1 MRMRHFAAWL
11 LSLVLAALCCTPAW
25 AAESEPAYVRT
36 VFNKTNGLSTDEANA
51 VLQTKDGYLWVG
63 SFGGLLRYD
72 GTSFRDFSAEGA
84 ITTQSIRTLYEDST
98 GRLWIGSG
106 DAGVFVYENG
116 AFTQVP
122 CTEKYGFLNI
132 RDFAEG
138 SDGTIYVASSSGVCR
153 IHDGCMVPY
162 RDELVNGETIFSLG
176 VDSHERLWCVMN
188 AGRCAVMQDGHVLS
202 LLEPELFFPGNEE
215 ITCLATDSD
224 RNIYLGTK
232 GTSVAKATCTGS
244 GLDASDFS
252 VRMYNVPDAAIHNR
266 IHITASGDI
275 LVSGQK
281 GFAWLTSDG
290 QLRDSHSGVATEA
303 VNCAALDY
311 EGNVWLASSNE
322 GLVRYN
328 PGCCTSPNL
337 TAGLTGRDLNAV
349 TAAGGLY
356 YTATDQGLL
365 AFDSDWHPLDT
376 ALTQRLTGVHVQNL
390 MVDSL
395 GRLWCG
401 TYSGLGLVRYDPASG
416 DITLF
421 NSSNGL
427 YSASI
432 CVSYEMADGTVA
444 VGTQDGLALIRDDE
458 VAAFYNKGS
467 GMETQSILC
476 LTQAPNGTLL
486 AGSAGSG
493 IYALSADGSL
503 KKYSY
508 DQGLADGVVLR
519 ILPEE
524 GGKSAFVSAG
534 SHLYHWKDGSFTR
547 LDNLRVGPGFI
558 FDMYER
564 DGRLWLLQDGG
575 IYAVDKAPLLA
586 GKEAHVTKYGTAQG
600 ITGSLKVNTWH
611 YLAPDGSLYLATR
624 NGVSVFGFQGVST
637 PLPQLAINS
646 VRVDGKTYENL
657 TRITLSSSAQRMT
670 IDFSALTFSGAADL
684 CIGYQ
689 LVGFAKNETV
699 LEHVAGGTV
708 SYTNLAGGDYIFRL
722 RVFDPNNPDSVRSI
736 QLSVTKDK
744 ALSEQPLFW
753 IGCLLLLIV
762 AIMGAVHVLIRARME
777 RMRQQQQ
784 AYRSILEQSL
794 RTFANAID
802 AKDPYTN
809 GHSVRVAQYA
819 REITRRLGY
828 SPRDQETVYYV
839 ALLHDIGKIGI
850 PDSILNKT
858 GALTPEEQA
867 IIRTHPVKGG
877 EILRDFTA
885 LKGIADGA
893 RYHHER
899 YDGKGYC
906 AGLAGEEI
914 PLMARIICVAD
925 SYDAMSSDRCYR
937 KALPTEKIVEELRKG
952 SGTQFDPHIASVMED
967 MIREGAVPIPPSQ
980 EEKPDSQK

>member
-1 MRMRHFAAWL
+1 M
-11 LSLVLAALCCTPAW
+11 
-25 AAESEPAYVRT
+25 
-36 VFNKTNGLSTDEANA
+36 
-51 VLQTKDGYLWVG
+51 
-63 SFGGLLRYD
+63 
-72 GTSFRDFSAEGA
+72 
-84 ITTQSIRTLYEDST
+84 
-98 GRLWIGSG
+98 
-106 DAGVFVYENG
+106 
-116 AFTQVP
+116 
-122 CTEKYGFLNI
+122 
-132 RDFAEG
+132 
-138 SDGTIYVASSSGVCR
+138 
-153 IHDGCMVPY
+153 
-162 RDELVNGETIFSLG
+162 
-176 VDSHERLWCVMN
+176 
-188 AGRCAVMQDGHVLS
+188 
-202 LLEPELFFPGNEE
+202 
-215 ITCLATDSD
+215 
-224 RNIYLGTK
+224 
-232 GTSVAKATCTGS
+232 
-244 GLDASDFS
+244 
-252 VRMYNVPDAAIHNR
+252 
-266 IHITASGDI
+266 
-275 LVSGQK
+275 
-281 GFAWLTSDG
+281 
-290 QLRDSHSGVATEA
+290 
-303 VNCAALDY
+303 
-311 EGNVWLASSNE
+311 
-322 GLVRYN
+322 
-328 PGCCTSPNL
+328 
-337 TAGLTGRDLNAV
+337 

-365 AFDSDWHPLDT
+365 AFDSDWHPLNT

-401 TYSGLGLVRYDPASG
+401 TYSDLGPVRYDPASG

-432 CVSYEMADGTVA
+432 RVSYEMADGTVA
-444 VGTQDGLALIRDDE
+444 VGTQDGLALIRDNE

-486 AGSAGSG
+486 VGSAGSG
-493 IYALSADGSL
+493 IYALS
-503 KKYSY
+503 
-508 DQGLADGVVLR
+508 
-519 ILPEE
+519 
-524 GGKSAFVSAG
+524 
-534 SHLYHWKDGSFTR
+534 T
-547 LDNLRVGPGFI
+547 
-558 FDMYER
+558 
-564 DGRLWLLQDGG
+564 
-575 IYAVDKAPLLA
+575 
-586 GKEAHVTKYGTAQG
+586 
-600 ITGSLKVNTWH
+600 
-611 YLAPDGSLYLATR
+611 DGSLYLATR

-699 LEHVAGGTV
+699 LEYVAGGTV

-736 QLSVTKDK
+736 QLSFTKDK

-762 AIMGAVHVLIRARME
+762 AIMGAVHVLTRARME

-784 AYRSILEQSL
+784 AYQSIVEQSL

-858 GALTPEEQA
+858 GALTPEEHA

-952 SGTQFDPHIASVMED
+952 SGTQFDPHVASVMED
-967 MIREGAVPIPPSQ
+967 IIREGAVPIPPSQ